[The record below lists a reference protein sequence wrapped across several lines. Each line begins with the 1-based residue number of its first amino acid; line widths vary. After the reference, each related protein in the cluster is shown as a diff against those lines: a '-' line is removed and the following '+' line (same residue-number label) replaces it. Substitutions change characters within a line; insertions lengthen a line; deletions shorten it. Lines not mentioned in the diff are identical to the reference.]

1 MFSWIIENK
10 ASILDINNWTY
21 TVENIFKTPLKQ
33 GISIAHDWACMT
45 IIDSDEK
52 KYSFFVMQESIKK
65 TNFKTK
71 KIWDLLNEV

>member
-1 MFSWIIENK
+1 
-10 ASILDINNWTY
+10 
-21 TVENIFKTPLKQ
+21 
-33 GISIAHDWACMT
+33 MT

-71 KIWDLLNEV
+71 KI